1 MGLLGQ
7 TYASPQFMLDWA
19 VDSGSLLEFVVKVL
33 DDNTEKKLWDIFLHS
48 NTDLSFEEFKRS
60 VKEKREAQ
68 TATPAQIS
76 GIINASRRVLSN
88 FNPKE
93 GESHS

>member
-48 NTDLSFEEFKRS
+48 NTDLSFDEFKRS

-68 TATPAQIS
+68 TATPAQIGS
-76 GIINASRRVLSN
+76 TINRSRSILSN
-88 FNPKE
+88 FKPKE
-93 GESHS
+93 GEPYH